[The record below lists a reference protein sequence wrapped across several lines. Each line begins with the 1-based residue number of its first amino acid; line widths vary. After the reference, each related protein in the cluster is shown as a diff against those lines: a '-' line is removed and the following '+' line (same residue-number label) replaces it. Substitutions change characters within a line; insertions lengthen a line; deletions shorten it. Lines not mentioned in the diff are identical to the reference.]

1 MLGAS
6 AELGDLADMMLTNAA
21 AFADVIEAIVAS
33 PRPVVAA
40 IDGSAVGGGASL
52 ALACDVRVATP
63 RARLV
68 FAWGR
73 YGLPPDGCVTAT
85 LVAAVG
91 PVRAQSLLADGA
103 DIGVDSD
110 VAPLLFSRVVEVDQ
124 VEQEA
129 LATVTALADSSE
141 ARAAK
146 AATQEVLL
154 PAVRRQREAE
164 LAAIAR
170 ATADPAVVTALAM
183 LYKIER

>member
-40 IDGSAVGGGASL
+40 IDGPAVGGGASL

-85 LVAAVG
+85 LAAAVG
-91 PVRAQSLLADGA
+91 PVRAQSLVADGA

-129 LATVTALADSSE
+129 LAAQALAEFLAYEPTANSEPLALSHYDSTS
-141 ARAAK
+141 
-146 AATQEVLL
+146 
-154 PAVRRQREAE
+154 
-164 LAAIAR
+164 
-170 ATADPAVVTALAM
+170 
-183 LYKIER
+183 IEILSPQNGRSRTFHKGEKS